1 MPGGRLVKYV
11 PKTRRSRRPRA
22 IAFRRSVAKIAKR
35 TLMRQAETKTGTINW
50 NSAIGT
56 NGYINTVWKS
66 ILQGDGQSNRDGD
79 KIQALGMKWRGSLW
93 CDDTVIT
100 AKQDSVLYR
109 LVVFSAKRPVST
121 ITDAGLSWNSTVDP
135 ELINVISDK
144 IYHFNLDGRAH
155 TFERYIKFNRKVY
168 YELGNVNK
176 GELYVCILPALA
188 NAGTG
193 MTTTN
198 GLYLA
203 STVQPYFKD
212 I

>member
-1 MPGGRLVKYV
+1 MPASK
-11 PKTRRSRRPRA
+11 RPRYRKRA
-22 IAFRRSVAKIAKR
+22 TGFKKSVAKIAKSVV
-35 TLMRQAETKTGTINW
+35 MRQSETKTGTINW

-66 ILQGDGQSNRDGD
+66 INQGDGQNNRDGD
-79 KIQALGMKWRGSLW
+79 RIQALGIRWRGSLW

-109 LVVFSAKRPVST
+109 LIVFSSKRPVST

-135 ELINVISDK
+135 ELINVLSDK
-144 IYHFNLDGRAH
+144 ISHFNLDGRAH
-155 TFERYIKFNRKVY
+155 TFNRYIKFNRKVL
-168 YELGNVNK
+168 YELGSVNK
-176 GELYVCILPALA
+176 GELYVCILPANA

-193 MTTTN
+193 MTATT
-198 GLYLA
+198 GIYLA

-212 I
+212 L

>member
-1 MPGGRLVKYV
+1 MPAGKKRVYK
-11 PKTRRSRRPRA
+11 KKSTT
-22 IAFRRSVAKIAKR
+22 FKKSVARIAKSV
-35 TLMRQAETKTGTINW
+35 LNSESETKTGTINW

-66 ILQGDGQSNRDGD
+66 IAQGDGQSNRDGD
-79 KIQALGMKWRGSLW
+79 KIHALGMKWRGSLW

-109 LVVFSAKRPVST
+109 LIVFSAKRPVST
-121 ITDAGLSWNSTVDP
+121 ITDAGLSWNSTVDT
-135 ELINVISDK
+135 ELINVISDR
-144 IYHFNLDGRAH
+144 IMHFNLDGRAH
-155 TFERYIKFNRKVY
+155 TFTRYIKFNRKVY

-176 GELYVCILPALA
+176 GELYVCILPANA

-193 MTTTN
+193 MTATT

-212 I
+212 V